1 MPRDLFS
8 TSAELPD
15 STASPTN
22 QVLETGSIP
31 FQTVHNQFIIHRSAS
46 EDREVQL
53 SRSMRNAEDENNLH
67 PYVQTLSLSDLDS
80 CVALEEDA
88 FPEHE
93 RCSRE
98 KFIYRLT
105 TCPELSL
112 GLFSTVSSEPA
123 QPWRPYNVAHA
134 PDSYTPTH
142 RAVLL
147 AHVIATKTN
156 TPHVT
161 DASIDFPISFPS
173 HPDYD
178 CNTSI
183 RSPSTEESF
192 AASGRSLVGHDES
205 GRTLAIHSLCVLSKF
220 QRRGLG
226 KTILKSYMQRMDGS
240 GLADRV
246 ALLAHDELVPWYTAL
261 GFNDNGQSAVTVGGG
276 GWREM

>member
-98 KFIYRLT
+98 KVGMQCISILNT
-105 TCPELSL
+105 
-112 GLFSTVSSEPA
+112 
-123 QPWRPYNVAHA
+123 A
-134 PDSYTPTH
+134 PDSLT
-142 RAVLL
+142 V
-147 AHVIATKTN
+147 
-156 TPHVT
+156 
-161 DASIDFPISFPS
+161 SILRICFGI
-173 HPDYD
+173 
-178 CNTSI
+178 
-183 RSPSTEESF
+183 
-192 AASGRSLVGHDES
+192 
-205 GRTLAIHSLCVLSKF
+205 
-220 QRRGLG
+220 
-226 KTILKSYMQRMDGS
+226 
-240 GLADRV
+240 
-246 ALLAHDELVPWYTAL
+246 
-261 GFNDNGQSAVTVGGG
+261 
-276 GWREM
+276 